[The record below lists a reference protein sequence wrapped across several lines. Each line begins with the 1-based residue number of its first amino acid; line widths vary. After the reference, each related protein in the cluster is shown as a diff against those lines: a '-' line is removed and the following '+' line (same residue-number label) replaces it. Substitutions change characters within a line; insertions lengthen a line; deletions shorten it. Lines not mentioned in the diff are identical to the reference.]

1 MTYKL
6 EDSERRIIVLEE
18 KLKHAEEPFRATETD
33 VSTET
38 KFNCKT
44 CGESFEIK
52 KKLRVHMLEKHPP
65 TVKCNDCQEVFHKS
79 CDLEVHIKAYH
90 TSAKKYECEKKFVL
104 KWRLKKHH
112 KFMTFKLQK
121 SVITLTTRKFVHLK
135 ILGAC
140 LSMCYL
146 ECVNMEKCALTN
158 FVNFNMK

>member
-52 KKLRVHMLEKHPP
+52 KKLRVHLLEKH
-65 TVKCNDCQEVFHKS
+65 TQKLKCKDCQEILNKS
-79 CDLEVHIKAYH
+79 CDIELHIQACH
-90 TSAKKYECEKKFVL
+90 
-104 KWRLKKHH
+104 
-112 KFMTFKLQK
+112 K
-121 SVITLTTRKFVHLK
+121 SV
-135 ILGAC
+135 
-140 LSMCYL
+140 
-146 ECVNMEKCALTN
+146 
-158 FVNFNMK
+158 